1 MGIKKFFSTKTT
13 GDTNICSLVNNII
26 QSLCDC
32 EDCISMETIFD
43 IRVALS
49 ELIQNALR
57 HGNKGDKNKYIKVNA
72 GITSDGYAF
81 FVVEDEGEGF
91 DYRDLVRETDDL
103 MQLKESGRGVIIVEG
118 LCDKL
123 KFNEKGNKAVI
134 LKKLT

>member
-1 MGIKKFFSTKTT
+1 
-13 GDTNICSLVNNII
+13 
-26 QSLCDC
+26 
-32 EDCISMETIFD
+32 METIFD